1 MICIPEI
8 ARPLTLKD
16 INELRALI
24 KQGNLDDVIKMY
36 AILQEKFGSSYAG
49 WAKGVATGNTL
60 TGQAALNFL
69 ISSYEAQ
76 HPGQKLSSEQINQ
89 IRVDMANEYLSAL
102 EDNIKDGNPT
112 AYVKYDQVRNF
123 HERAFIKNGL
133 SIDNWTLNVPMELIG
148 KYFGSVEQERV
159 WRELCL
165 TGGEGINALNKSM
178 DLTTFVSDVANGKIY
193 VDKDGKY
200 SPSTDIDMLIAQSKA
215 ADPLGQ
221 LPHLTE
227 KDLGYIKIPIP
238 QEDRN
243 RAIAWHGNV
252 HLGKTLL
259 DYWPHASL
267 APKTYPNRFD
277 LPPHLHSKP
286 CPRKEWTRPA
296 NWEEWRH
303 HKGRSKKF
311 YIYDPIALDLD
322 GDGIET
328 TASAG
333 LSGSLFDHDRDGI
346 RTAGGWVAADDG
358 LLALDLNGDGRI
370 GHGGE
375 LFGDNTLLPDGSPA
389 ENGYAA
395 LAQYDANQDGII
407 DSQDA
412 VFERLRV
419 WRDLN
424 QDGISQEG
432 ELFTLPQLDI
442 SSLNLAHQN
451 ANRNLGNGNSLAQSG
466 SYTRADGSQGS
477 MGDLLLDADHLHSRY
492 SEALDLSLEQLQSAS
507 LRGIGR
513 LRDLREAAALS
524 PALAAVLQAYAQA
537 QTKQEQQALLE
548 QLLQEW
554 AKTDPRYGSS
564 ETQKTGWADTQGKS
578 GEGIALTPSEARAL
592 TEGRAS
598 IPNELAA
605 KLNAAAYKIPILD
618 AFSGTRSET
627 LSYGTARQAQEL
639 LDLITKTYDQLLAD
653 AYRGL
658 LFQTRLWP
666 YVEAV
671 TAKPE
676 DGQVKPDYTLVQA
689 AFGKVFADNPE
700 KAFIDLAEF
709 LASDYG
715 KDWNNGTSLLLD
727 FARHGRSQGLWSQ
740 WQQTL
745 GQETLGKL
753 GLQLT
758 EDKGGYL
765 NGTNGVDILDGGAG
779 NDYLYGNAGDDTLIG
794 GEGNDHLTG
803 NDGADTYV
811 FSKGFGQDTVYNYD
825 SDNSVD
831 TLRFTDGWKASDF
844 HFIRSGNDLLIK
856 AKTGEE
862 QVRVDNY
869 FVSDAAAPYAVDR
882 IEFDDGTKLDIAA
895 VKALVQQGSSGNDNL
910 YAYSTGSTLSGLGG
924 NDVLYGND
932 GDDTLEGGSGNDS
945 LNGGKGNDRLLGGE
959 GNDYL
964 NGYDGDDILDGGVG
978 NDRLSGDNGADTYVF
993 GKGFGQDTVYNY
1005 DSDNSVDTL
1014 HFTDGW
1020 KASDF
1025 HFIRSGSDLLIK
1037 AKSGEEQVRVDNY
1050 FVSDAATPYAV
1061 NRIEFD
1067 DGTQLD
1073 IAAVKALVQ
1082 QGSNG
1087 NDRLYAYAT
1096 GSVLTGLEGHDQ
1108 LYGSFGDDTLQGGD
1122 GHDQLY
1128 GGKGNDLLDG
1138 GEGHDSLSGG
1148 EGNDRLSGGE
1158 GDDSLDG
1165 ENGDDI
1171 LIGDAGHDTLY
1182 GGNGADTYL
1191 FGQNFGQDVIHN
1203 SDNDHS
1209 VDTIRFIDNQQR
1221 DDFKL
1226 YRAGEHLIIA
1236 SKKNRDQVNVAN
1248 YFRDDANSAA
1258 AVDQIIFADGS
1269 ALDIATVK
1277 ALVQQGSN
1285 ENDELYAYTAG
1296 GTVSGLG
1303 GNDYLYGA
1311 AGNDTFYGNEGDDH
1325 LRGAG
1330 GDDILDGGEGNDSL
1344 SGGEGNDRLLGGDGN
1359 DSLSGEKG
1367 DDILIGG
1374 SGNDI
1379 LVGGNGSDTYVFG
1392 RDFGQDT
1399 VSNYSSDR
1407 AIDNIQFTEGWKASD
1422 FTFTRYGNDLL
1433 IVSKIDASQVQVVN
1447 YFYDDASTSYAI
1459 DRITFD
1465 NGTELDIAAVKAL
1478 VQQGS
1483 GGNDRLYAYSTGS
1496 TLSGLDG
1503 NDSLYGASGKDTLYG
1518 GGGHDTLYGNDGD
1531 DTLDGGSGNDSLNGG
1546 KGNDRLLGGEG
1557 NDYLNGDDGDD
1568 ILDGGAGNDSL
1579 SGNDGAD
1586 TYIFGKGFGQ
1596 DTVYNYDSDNSGDTV
1611 RMQGIRLTETQ
1622 FRKEGSDLVLFGYA
1636 AGDSVRLSSFF
1647 SGKNHQ
1653 VDNLV
1658 FDDRTLTAADFAP
1671 YANQASGLIQ
1681 AMAAFGNNSGSG
1693 VSSPISAVN
1702 PVNPLLAAASV

>member
-311 YIYDPIALDLD
+311 YVYDPIALDLD

-862 QVRVDNY
+862 QVRVTSYFVSDATTPHAVNQIEFDDGTKLDIATVKQLMLRGSEGRDQLFAYEVGSTLSGFGGDDYLYGKKGNDLLDGGEGNDQLYGSDGNDTLIGGAGNDTLYGNDGADTYVFGKGFGQDTVYNHDTDNSVDTLRFTDGWKASDFHFIRNGNDLLIKAKVGEDQVRVNNY
-869 FVSDAAAPYAVDR
+869 FVSDAATPYAVNQ

-895 VKALVQQGSSGNDNL
+895 VKQLMLRGGNGSDQLYAYEVGSTLSGFGGDDYLYGKKGNDLLDGGEGNDQLYGSDGNDTLIGGAGNDNL
-910 YAYSTGSTLSGLGG
+910 YGG
-924 NDVLYGND
+924 
-932 GDDTLEGGSGNDS
+932 
-945 LNGGKGNDRLLGGE
+945 
-959 GNDYL
+959 
-964 NGYDGDDILDGGVG
+964 
-978 NDRLSGDNGADTYVF
+978 NGADTYVF
-993 GKGFGQDTVYNY
+993 GKGFGQDTVYNHDTDNSVDTLRFTDGWKASDFHFIRNGNDLLIKAKVGEDQVRVNNYFVSDAATPYAVNQIEFDDGTKLDIAAVKQLMLRGGEDNDQLYAYEVGSTLSGFGGDDNLYGRTGKDILDGGAGNDRLYGGMGNDQLSGGDGNDVLSGGDGDDVLNGDTGNDALFGGEGADTYVFGKGFGQDTVHNY

-1014 HFTDGW
+1014 RFTDGW

-1025 HFIRSGSDLLIK
+1025 HFIRSGSNLLIK
-1037 AKSGEEQVRVDNY
+1037 AKAGEDQVRVSDY
-1050 FVSDAATPYAV
+1050 FVSDAATPHAV
-1061 NRIEFD
+1061 DRIEFD
-1067 DGTQLD
+1067 DGIKLD
-1073 IAAVKALVQ
+1073 IAAVKTLVQ

-1087 NDRLYAYAT
+1087 ND
-1096 GSVLTGLEGHDQ
+1096 
-1108 LYGSFGDDTLQGGD
+1108 
-1122 GHDQLY
+1122 
-1128 GGKGNDLLDG
+1128 N
-1138 GEGHDSLSGG
+1138 
-1148 EGNDRLSGGE
+1148 
-1158 GDDSLDG
+1158 
-1165 ENGDDI
+1165 
-1171 LIGDAGHDTLY
+1171 
-1182 GGNGADTYL
+1182 
-1191 FGQNFGQDVIHN
+1191 
-1203 SDNDHS
+1203 
-1209 VDTIRFIDNQQR
+1209 
-1221 DDFKL
+1221 
-1226 YRAGEHLIIA
+1226 
-1236 SKKNRDQVNVAN
+1236 
-1248 YFRDDANSAA
+1248 
-1258 AVDQIIFADGS
+1258 
-1269 ALDIATVK
+1269 
-1277 ALVQQGSN
+1277 
-1285 ENDELYAYTAG
+1285 
-1296 GTVSGLG
+1296 
-1303 GNDYLYGA
+1303 
-1311 AGNDTFYGNEGDDH
+1311 
-1325 LRGAG
+1325 
-1330 GDDILDGGEGNDSL
+1330 
-1344 SGGEGNDRLLGGDGN
+1344 
-1359 DSLSGEKG
+1359 
-1367 DDILIGG
+1367 
-1374 SGNDI
+1374 
-1379 LVGGNGSDTYVFG
+1379 
-1392 RDFGQDT
+1392 
-1399 VSNYSSDR
+1399 
-1407 AIDNIQFTEGWKASD
+1407 
-1422 FTFTRYGNDLL
+1422 
-1433 IVSKIDASQVQVVN
+1433 
-1447 YFYDDASTSYAI
+1447 
-1459 DRITFD
+1459 
-1465 NGTELDIAAVKAL
+1465 
-1478 VQQGS
+1478 
-1483 GGNDRLYAYSTGS
+1483 LYAYSTGS

-1503 NDSLYGASGKDTLYG
+1503 NDYLYGSSGN
-1518 GGGHDTLYGNDGD
+1518 DTLYGNTGSDCLKGENGD
-1531 DTLDGGSGNDSLNGG
+1531 DVLDGGEGSDQMYGGN
-1546 KGNDRLLGGEG
+1546 GNDRLLGGAG
-1557 NDYLNGDDGDD
+1557 NDFMMGDDGNDT
-1568 ILDGGAGNDSL
+1568 LDGGIGNDNL
-1579 SGNDGAD
+1579 YGGNGAD

-1596 DTVYNYDSDNSGDTV
+1596 DTVYNYDSDNSVDTV
-1611 RMQGIRLTETQ
+1611 RMQGIRLAETQ

-1681 AMAAFGNNSGSG
+1681 AMAAFGNNGGSG

>member
-286 CPRKEWTRPA
+286 CPRKEWTRPT

-311 YIYDPIALDLD
+311 YVYDPIALDLD

-358 LLALDLNGDGRI
+358 LLALDLDGDGRI

-389 ENGYAA
+389 ANGYAA
-395 LAQYDANQDGII
+395 LAQYDANQDGVI

-432 ELFTLPQLDI
+432 ELFSLSQLDI

-794 GEGNDHLTG
+794 GAGNDRLSGG
-803 NDGADTYV
+803 NGADTYV
-811 FSKGFGQDTVYNYD
+811 FGKGFGQDAVYNYD

-844 HFIRSGNDLLIK
+844 HFIRSGSDLLIK
-856 AKTGEE
+856 AKAGEEQVRVDNYFVSDAAAPYAVDRIEFDDGTKLDIAAVKALVQQGSNGNDNLYAYSTGNTLSGLDGNDYLYGASGKDILRGDGGNDVLYGNDGDDTLDGGLGSDTLYGGNGNDRLLGGEGNDYLNGEDGDDILDGGAGNDRLSGGNGADTYVFGKGFGQDAVYNYDSDNSVDTLRFTDGWKASDFHFIRSGSDLLIKAKAGEE

-910 YAYSTGSTLSGLGG
+910 YAYSTGSTLSGLDG
-924 NDVLYGND
+924 NDYLYGSSGNDTLYGNTGSD
-932 GDDTLEGGSGNDS
+932 CLKGENGDDVLDGGEGSDQMYGGN
-945 LNGGKGNDRLLGGE
+945 GNDRLLGGA
-959 GNDYL
+959 GNDFMM
-964 NGYDGDDILDGGVG
+964 GDDGNDTLDGGIG
-978 NDRLSGDNGADTYVF
+978 NDNLYGGNGADTYIF
-993 GKGFGQDTVYNY
+993 GKGFGQDTVHNY

-1014 HFTDGW
+1014 RFTDGW

-1025 HFIRSGSDLLIK
+1025 HFIRSGDDLLIK
-1037 AKSGEEQVRVDNY
+1037 AKAGEDQVRVSDY

-1061 NRIEFD
+1061 NRIEFG
-1067 DGTQLD
+1067 DGTKLD

-1087 NDRLYAYAT
+1087 
-1096 GSVLTGLEGHDQ
+1096 
-1108 LYGSFGDDTLQGGD
+1108 GD
-1122 GHDQLY
+1122 
-1128 GGKGNDLLDG
+1128 N
-1138 GEGHDSLSGG
+1138 
-1148 EGNDRLSGGE
+1148 
-1158 GDDSLDG
+1158 
-1165 ENGDDI
+1165 
-1171 LIGDAGHDTLY
+1171 
-1182 GGNGADTYL
+1182 
-1191 FGQNFGQDVIHN
+1191 
-1203 SDNDHS
+1203 
-1209 VDTIRFIDNQQR
+1209 
-1221 DDFKL
+1221 
-1226 YRAGEHLIIA
+1226 
-1236 SKKNRDQVNVAN
+1236 
-1248 YFRDDANSAA
+1248 
-1258 AVDQIIFADGS
+1258 
-1269 ALDIATVK
+1269 
-1277 ALVQQGSN
+1277 
-1285 ENDELYAYTAG
+1285 
-1296 GTVSGLG
+1296 
-1303 GNDYLYGA
+1303 
-1311 AGNDTFYGNEGDDH
+1311 
-1325 LRGAG
+1325 
-1330 GDDILDGGEGNDSL
+1330 
-1344 SGGEGNDRLLGGDGN
+1344 
-1359 DSLSGEKG
+1359 
-1367 DDILIGG
+1367 
-1374 SGNDI
+1374 
-1379 LVGGNGSDTYVFG
+1379 
-1392 RDFGQDT
+1392 
-1399 VSNYSSDR
+1399 
-1407 AIDNIQFTEGWKASD
+1407 
-1422 FTFTRYGNDLL
+1422 
-1433 IVSKIDASQVQVVN
+1433 
-1447 YFYDDASTSYAI
+1447 
-1459 DRITFD
+1459 
-1465 NGTELDIAAVKAL
+1465 
-1478 VQQGS
+1478 
-1483 GGNDRLYAYSTGS
+1483 LYAYSTGS

-1503 NDSLYGASGKDTLYG
+1503 NDYLYGSSGN
-1518 GGGHDTLYGNDGD
+1518 DTLYGNTGSDCLKGENGD
-1531 DTLDGGSGNDSLNGG
+1531 DVLDGGEGSDQMYGGN
-1546 KGNDRLLGGEG
+1546 GNDRLLGGAG
-1557 NDYLNGDDGDD
+1557 NDFMMGDDGNDT
-1568 ILDGGAGNDSL
+1568 LDGGIGNDNL
-1579 SGNDGAD
+1579 YGGNGAD

-1596 DTVYNYDSDNSGDTV
+1596 DTVYNYDSDNSVDTV
-1611 RMQGIRLTETQ
+1611 RMQGIRLAETQ
-1622 FRKEGSDLVLFGYA
+1622 FRKEGSDLVMFGYA

-1671 YANQASGLIQ
+1671 YASQASGLIQ

>member
-395 LAQYDANQDGII
+395 LAQYDANQDGVI

-424 QDGISQEG
+424 QDGVSQEG
-432 ELFTLPQLDI
+432 ELFSLSQLNI
-442 SSLNLAHQN
+442 SSLNLTHQN

-605 KLNAAAYKIPILD
+605 KLNAATYKIPILD

-811 FSKGFGQDTVYNYD
+811 FGKGFGQDTVYNHD

-844 HFIRSGNDLLIK
+844 HFIRSGD
-856 AKTGEE
+856 
-862 QVRVDNY
+862 
-869 FVSDAAAPYAVDR
+869 
-882 IEFDDGTKLDIAA
+882 
-895 VKALVQQGSSGNDNL
+895 
-910 YAYSTGSTLSGLGG
+910 
-924 NDVLYGND
+924 
-932 GDDTLEGGSGNDS
+932 
-945 LNGGKGNDRLLGGE
+945 
-959 GNDYL
+959 
-964 NGYDGDDILDGGVG
+964 
-978 NDRLSGDNGADTYVF
+978 
-993 GKGFGQDTVYNY
+993 
-1005 DSDNSVDTL
+1005 
-1014 HFTDGW
+1014 
-1020 KASDF
+1020 
-1025 HFIRSGSDLLIK
+1025 DLLIK

-1067 DGTQLD
+1067 DGTKLD

-1087 NDRLYAYAT
+1087 NDNLYAYST
-1096 GSVLTGLEGHDQ
+1096 GNT
-1108 LYGSFGDDTLQGGD
+1108 
-1122 GHDQLY
+1122 
-1128 GGKGNDLLDG
+1128 
-1138 GEGHDSLSGG
+1138 LSG
-1148 EGNDRLSGGE
+1148 
-1158 GDDSLDG
+1158 LD
-1165 ENGDDI
+1165 
-1171 LIGDAGHDTLY
+1171 
-1182 GGNGADTYL
+1182 
-1191 FGQNFGQDVIHN
+1191 
-1203 SDNDHS
+1203 
-1209 VDTIRFIDNQQR
+1209 
-1221 DDFKL
+1221 
-1226 YRAGEHLIIA
+1226 
-1236 SKKNRDQVNVAN
+1236 
-1248 YFRDDANSAA
+1248 
-1258 AVDQIIFADGS
+1258 
-1269 ALDIATVK
+1269 
-1277 ALVQQGSN
+1277 
-1285 ENDELYAYTAG
+1285 
-1296 GTVSGLG
+1296 

-1311 AGNDTFYGNEGDDH
+1311 SGQDILRGDGGNDVLYGNDGDDT
-1325 LRGAG
+1325 LEG
-1330 GDDILDGGEGNDSL
+1330 GLGSDTL
-1344 SGGEGNDRLLGGDGN
+1344 SGGNGNDRLLGGEDN
-1359 DSLSGEKG
+1359 DYLNGEDG
-1367 DDILIGG
+1367 DDTLIGG
-1374 SGNDI
+1374 AGNDRLSGND
-1379 LVGGNGSDTYVFG
+1379 GADTYVFG
-1392 RDFGQDT
+1392 KGFGQDT
-1399 VSNYSSDR
+1399 VYNYDSDNSVDTLR
-1407 AIDNIQFTEGWKASD
+1407 FTDGWKASD
-1422 FTFTRYGNDLL
+1422 FHFIRSGDDLL
-1433 IVSKIDASQVQVVN
+1433 IKAKAGEEQVRVDNCFVSDA
-1447 YFYDDASTSYAI
+1447 ATPYAVG
-1459 DRITFD
+1459 RIEFGD
-1465 NGTELDIAAVKAL
+1465 GTKLDIAAVKAL

-1483 GGNDRLYAYSTGS
+1483 NGNDNLYAYSTGS

-1503 NDSLYGASGKDTLYG
+1503 NDYLYGSSGN
-1518 GGGHDTLYGNDGD
+1518 DTLYGNTGSDCLKGENGD
-1531 DTLDGGSGNDSLNGG
+1531 DVLDGGEGSDQMYGGN
-1546 KGNDRLLGGEG
+1546 GNDRLLGGAGNDFMMGDDGNDTLDGGVGNDNLYGGNGADTYVFGKGFGQDTVYNYDRDNSVDTLRFTDGWKASDFHFIRSGDDLLIKAKSGEEQVRVDNYFVSDAATPYAVNRIEFDDGTKLDIAAVKALVQQGSNGNDNLYAYSTGSTLSGLDG
-1557 NDYLNGDDGDD
+1557 NDYLYGSSGNDTLYGNTGSDCLKGENGDDV
-1568 ILDGGAGNDSL
+1568 LDGGEGSDQMYGGNGNDRLLGGAGNDFMMGDD
-1579 SGNDGAD
+1579 GNDTLDGGVGNDNLYGGNGAD

-1596 DTVYNYDSDNSGDTV
+1596 DTVYNYDSDNSVDTV
-1611 RMQGIRLTETQ
+1611 RMQGIRLAETQ

-1647 SGKNHQ
+1647 SGKNYQ